1 MNVVCIL
8 FFYISLLIFEWHDW
22 SSISISKKIIYYLI
36 NCYEFSKSNPNIY
49 MGWILLKKYIT
60 LQMMWTPRKHDS
72 AAILVIFTKMRTTM
86 CKRCR
91 QPLLC
96 TKLFRSLRRSKC
108 TRFAVIQYKP
118 HTAFHPRFSSLHDK
132 T

>member
-1 MNVVCIL
+1 MN
-8 FFYISLLIFEWHDW
+8 FYEGCYLTKKVHLTYIHAYLLVTNYIV
-22 SSISISKKIIYYLI
+22 Y
-36 NCYEFSKSNPNIY
+36 
-49 MGWILLKKYIT
+49 ILLYSSLRYYECSMYVFCFSIYPY
-60 LQMMWTPRKHDS
+60 LFLDDS

-118 HTAFHPRFSSLHDK
+118 HAAFHPRFSSLHDK